1 MNEYRKNLLTIED
14 IAYMMDPSVLKI
26 DSTPEDV
33 EELIALCKKY
43 NFGTAF
49 CWPCNYPRLSEG
61 LKGSKTVFGTS
72 LAFPSGQESTET
84 KVYLAKYFDTMDP
97 GEHDMVMNVG
107 WLRSGRYDEVL
118 ADIRAV
124 REAVPNKS
132 MKVIIEAMCLTDDEI
147 RKACDL
153 CLAGKADYVKT
164 GTGFQSKPTTL
175 HHVQVIKAHVG
186 DRIKI
191 KVAGGV
197 RDLDTMLK
205 MYKAGANR
213 FGIGW
218 NAAEKIYLDAA
229 ERCKHGPIDMQHVT
243 LDDCAA
249 TAETGEAHY

>member
-1 MNEYRKNLLTIED
+1 MKEYRKDILEIED

-33 EELIALCKKY
+33 EELIDICKKY

-49 CWPCNYPRLSEG
+49 CWPCNYPRLSQA
-61 LKGSKTVFGTS
+61 LKDCKTVFGTS
-72 LAFPSGQESTET
+72 LAFPSGQVATKT
-84 KVYLAKYFDTMDP
+84 KVEMAKYFDTMDP
-97 GEHDMVMNVG
+97 GEHDMVINVG
-107 WLRSGRYDEVL
+107 WLRSGRYDDVL
-118 ADIRAV
+118 ADIKAV
-124 REAVPNKS
+124 REAVPDKS
-132 MKVIIEAMCLTDDEI
+132 LKVIIEAMCLTDDEI

-153 CLAGKADYVKT
+153 IIEAGADYVKT
-164 GTGFQSKPTTL
+164 GTGFQSSPTTL

-197 RDLDTMLK
+197 RSLDTMLK

-218 NAAEKIYLDAA
+218 KSAEKIYAEA
-229 ERCKHGPIDMQHVT
+229 VERCPIDMSTISVE
-243 LDDCAA
+243 D
-249 TAETGEAHY
+249 E

>member
-1 MNEYRKNLLTIED
+1 MKEYRKELLTIED

-33 EELIALCKKY
+33 EELISLCKKY

-49 CWPCNYPRLSEG
+49 CWPCNYPRLSEA
-61 LKGSKTVFGTS
+61 LKDAKTVFGTS
-72 LAFPSGQESTET
+72 LAFPSGQESTAC
-84 KVYLAKYFDTMDP
+84 KVYLAKEFDKMDP

-107 WLRSGRYDEVL
+107 WLRSGRYEEVL
-118 ADIRAV
+118 ADIKAV
-124 REAVPNKS
+124 REAVPDKS
-132 MKVIIEAMCLTDDEI
+132 LKVIIEAMCLTDDEI

-153 CLAGKADYVKT
+153 CIEGGADYVKT
-164 GTGFQSKPTTL
+164 GTGFQSAPTTL
-175 HHVQVIKAHVG
+175 HHVQVIKAHIG
-186 DRIKI
+186 DRVKL

-218 NAAEKIYLDAA
+218 KSAEKIYLDAA
-229 ERCKHGPIDMQHVT
+229 ERCKNGPIDINSIS
-243 LDDCAA
+243 LDN
-249 TAETGEAHY
+249 E

>member
-1 MNEYRKNLLTIED
+1 MKEYRKDLLSIED

-33 EELIALCKKY
+33 EELIELCKKY
-43 NFGTAF
+43 GFGTAF
-49 CWPCNYPRLSEG
+49 CWPCNYPRLSEALRG
-61 LKGSKTVFGTS
+61 TKTTFGTS
-72 LAFPSGQESTET
+72 LAFPSGQESTQT
-84 KVYLAKYFDTMDP
+84 KVYLAKVFDTMDP

-107 WLRSGRYDEVL
+107 WLRSGRYDDVL

-124 REAVPNKS
+124 RETVPHRS
-132 MKVIIEAMCLTDDEI
+132 LKVIIEAMTLTDDEI

-153 CLAGKADYVKT
+153 CMEGGADYVKT
-164 GTGFQSKPTTL
+164 GTGFQSQPTTL
-175 HHVQVIKAHVG
+175 HHVQVIKAHVD

-218 NAAEKIYLDAA
+218 KSAEKIILQAQ
-229 ERCKHGPIDMQHVT
+229 ERCKVAPIDMAT
-243 LDDCAA
+243 ISLDD
-249 TAETGEAHY
+249 

>member
-1 MNEYRKNLLTIED
+1 MKEYRKDILEIED

-33 EELIALCKKY
+33 EELIDICKKY

-49 CWPCNYPRLSEG
+49 CWPCNYPRLSQA
-61 LKGSKTVFGTS
+61 LKDYKTVFGTS
-72 LAFPSGQESTET
+72 LAFPSGQEATRT
-84 KVYLAKYFDTMDP
+84 KVEMAKYFDTMDP
-97 GEHDMVMNVG
+97 GEHDMVINVG
-107 WLRSGRYDEVL
+107 WLRSGRYDDVL
-118 ADIRAV
+118 ADIKAV
-124 REAVPNKS
+124 REAVPDKS
-132 MKVIIEAMCLTDDEI
+132 LKVIIEAMCLTDDEI

-153 CLAGKADYVKT
+153 IIEAGADYVKT
-164 GTGFQSKPTTL
+164 GTGFQSSPTTL

-197 RDLDTMLK
+197 RSLDTMLK

-218 NAAEKIYLDAA
+218 KSAEKIYAEA
-229 ERCKHGPIDMQHVT
+229 VERCPIDMSTISV
-243 LDDCAA
+243 
-249 TAETGEAHY
+249 EEE